1 MLSRGLPL
9 QRQLLI
15 YSRREKYTQK
25 APAYQLIYLFRQIAD
40 RSECRKALPRRYDRI
55 VIRDRRIVC
64 ITGLSDLF
72 ICIAVQHL
80 RSQCRYGLRLGENI
94 GRQLR
99 QSPQIDRYLL
109 CHGTGE
115 HPRVRSGICHQL
127 FLIQL
132 LYELERLIG
141 AYLES
146 LGAVI
151 LYLGEIVEQRR
162 ILRLLLFLLFQ
173 QGRLIRGGYLIYER
187 LRVLSPLKAILL
199 VELRRACIFA
209 SLDGPP
215 LAGDHSTRICPR
227 AIAYHCIAAHTRLAA
242 SLRI

>member
-1 MLSRGLPL
+1 MLSGGLPL
-9 QRQLLI
+9 KRQLLVH
-15 YSRREKYTQK
+15 SRREKYTQK
-25 APAYQLIYLFRQIAD
+25 APAYQLIYLFRQISD
-40 RSECRKALPRRYDRI
+40 GSERRKSLSRRYDRI

-115 HPRVRSGICHQL
+115 HPRVRPWICHQL

-146 LGAVI
+146 FGAVI

-187 LRVLSPLKAILL
+187 LRVLAPLKAVLL
-199 VELRRACIFA
+199 VELRRTRIFA
-209 SLDGPP
+209 AIDSPP
-215 LAGDHSTRICPR
+215 LAGDHGARICPYV
-227 AIAYHCIAAHTRLAA
+227 IAYPCIAAHPRLAA